1 MAKIRSFICIELPDD
16 VKTEIGRFQGQFK
29 GEPVSVSWTKPE
41 NIHLTLKFLG
51 DVEEARLTD
60 VDRVL
65 TDVAGRFSPFELVA
79 RGCGVFPNERAPRV
93 LWIGVGEE
101 GGHLPRLAGAIEE
114 AMAGLGFAREDRPF
128 QAHLT
133 IGRIRA
139 ATGARELAR
148 KFLALDF
155 STRQFRADRIT
166 LMRSD
171 LRPSGAIYTP
181 LRIIP
186 LGSS

>member
-16 VKTEIGRFQGQFK
+16 VKTEIGQLQAHFK

-51 DVEEARLTD
+51 DVEEVRLTD
-60 VDRVL
+60 VRRVL
-65 TDVAGRFSPFELVA
+65 SDVARRFGPFELVA
-79 RGCGVFPNERAPRV
+79 RGCGTFPNERNPRV
-93 LWIGVGEE
+93 LWIGVTEDE
-101 GGHLPRLAGAIEE
+101 GHLLRLAGAIEE

-128 QAHLT
+128 KAHLT

-148 KFLALDF
+148 KFLALHF
-155 STRQFRADRIT
+155 STRRFRADRIT

-171 LRPSGAIYTP
+171 LRPSGAVYSP
-181 LRIIP
+181 LHIIP